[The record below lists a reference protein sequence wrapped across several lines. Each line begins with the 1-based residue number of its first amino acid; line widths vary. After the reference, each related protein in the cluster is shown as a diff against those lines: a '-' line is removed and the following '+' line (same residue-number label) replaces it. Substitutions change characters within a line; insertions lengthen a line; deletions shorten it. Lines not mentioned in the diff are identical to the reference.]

1 MDIICKKDYK
11 PSLFSFMDLKFE
23 TEIYKEK
30 GYSILELE
38 YEEDINFN
46 IFIGIKDKIEPCY
59 IFLCKYSKDK
69 NSIIPDIIKYGK
81 TINLNPLLSNVKKAN
96 YYFYMIRDYEMISL
110 DKIIINRL
118 MSIFDF
124 KTKFKIFLNSYLFLN
139 NKYNF
144 VYNNLSTLNIF
155 LNDDNFILTDFIYA
169 TDETRKS
176 KLKKKKELKLKEL
189 FSFNIEKNNKINII
203 NNNEIKSLL
212 YIINICDR
220 HLNDI
225 PKGIYL
231 NDYDIEFLNS
241 KNLFFDKLKYII
253 NHEYFN
259 IL

>member
-1 MDIICKKDYK
+1 MNTICKKDYK

-23 TEIYKEK
+23 REIYKEK

-46 IFIGIKDKIEPCY
+46 VFIGIKDKIEPCY
-59 IFLCKYSKDK
+59 IFLCKYNQEK

-81 TINLNPLLSNVKKAN
+81 TINLNPLLSNFKKAN
-96 YYFYMIRDYEMISL
+96 YYFYMIKNNDMISL
-110 DKIIINRL
+110 DKIIINSL

-124 KTKFKIFLNSYLFLN
+124 KRKFKIFLNSYLVLN

-144 VYNNLSTLNIF
+144 VYNNLSALNIF
-155 LNDDNFILTDFIYA
+155 LNDDNFILTDFIYS
-169 TDETRKS
+169 TDETKKS
-176 KLKKKKELKLKEL
+176 KLKKKEFKLKDL
-189 FSFNIEKNNKINII
+189 FSFNIEKNNKMNKI
-203 NNNEIKSLL
+203 NNIEIKSLL

-231 NDYDIEFLNS
+231 NDYDIEFLNK
-241 KNLFFDKLKYII
+241 KNFFFDKLNYII